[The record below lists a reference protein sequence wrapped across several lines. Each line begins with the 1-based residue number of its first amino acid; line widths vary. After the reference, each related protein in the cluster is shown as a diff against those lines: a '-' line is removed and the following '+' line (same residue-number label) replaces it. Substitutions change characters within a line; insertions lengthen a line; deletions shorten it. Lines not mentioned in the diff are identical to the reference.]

1 MNDLRL
7 LAPDWSARPPAGGIA
22 WRVRLLLAL
31 ALPLAVWYFSWLLSP
46 GRVGQPVLYGLLIA
60 AELFNLVQGLG
71 FWWTCARERVRERA
85 PIVHGAFGRP
95 AVDVFI
101 PVYNEPVDVV
111 EPAVMAATRMRGA
124 AVRVHLLDDGKSDDM
139 RALAARAGAN
149 YVRRTINTGAKAGNI
164 NHALGRTSAPY
175 VAVFDCDHVPDPG
188 FLEATL
194 GWLGQGRTAFVQTP
208 QYYANA
214 RVNPVA
220 AASAAQQNLFFGP
233 IARGKDGL
241 ASMICCG
248 TNMIFRRDAL
258 EEVGGFPEDSVT
270 EDFELSIALRE
281 RGWEA
286 AYLPEVL
293 ARGLGPEDMASYV
306 SQQHRWARGC
316 LSALPRIVRARL
328 PWRVRLQY
336 LLSSMY
342 FLSGWTVLIYMSLP
356 VIRMLTGAQPVA
368 GATADE
374 FLLHFAPYFT
384 VSVVTV
390 AVAGAGSYTFS
401 AFALSAASFWIHVH
415 ASLKALLRRPGRFV
429 VTPKRGGQGR
439 QPRTVWPPLA
449 ATAVLL
455 GAAAYGLAQART
467 PSTLNNVAFVA
478 LHVAIL
484 LGGTWPALKRTR
496 AGAAEAPPQPAR
508 LEVQAA

>member
-1 MNDLRL
+1 MNDLRFL
-7 LAPDWSARPPAGGIA
+7 KPDWSARPPAGGIA
-22 WRVRLLLAL
+22 WRVRLLAAL
-31 ALPLAVWYFSWLLSP
+31 ALPLAVWYFSWLLEP

-60 AELFNLVQGLG
+60 AEVFNLAQGLG
-71 FWWTCARERVRERA
+71 FWWTCAHERVRERL
-85 PIVHGAFGRP
+85 PLPTTRP

-111 EPAVMAATRMRGA
+111 EPALVAATKLRGA
-124 AVRVHLLDDGKSDDM
+124 EVRVHLLDDGKSEDM
-139 RALAARAGAN
+139 RRLAARTGAN
-149 YVRRTINTGAKAGNI
+149 YVRRTENKGAKAGNI
-164 NHALGRTSAPY
+164 NHALGVTGSPY
-175 VAVFDCDHVPDPG
+175 VAVFDCDHVPDPA

-194 GWLGQGRTAFVQTP
+194 GWLSEGRVAFVQTP

-214 RVNPVA
+214 RENPIA

-241 ASMICCG
+241 SSMICCG

-258 EEVGGFPEDSVT
+258 EEVGGFPTDSVT
-270 EDFELSIALRE
+270 EDFELSILLRE
-281 RGWEA
+281 HGWEA

-316 LSALPRIVRARL
+316 LSALPRILRARL
-328 PWRVRLQY
+328 PWRAKAQY

-342 FLSGWTVLIYMSLP
+342 FVSGWTVLVYMSLP

-384 VSVVTV
+384 VSLVTV
-390 AVAGAGSYTFS
+390 AVAGAGTYTFQ

-415 ASLKALLRRPGRFV
+415 ASIKAVLRRPSRFV
-429 VTPKRGGQGR
+429 VTPKKGGSGR
-439 QPRTVWPPLA
+439 QPRAAAAPLVTV
-449 ATAVLL
+449 AVLL
-455 GAAAYGLAQART
+455 GSAVYGLAQART
-467 PSTLNNVAFVA
+467 PSTFNNVAFVA
-478 LHVAIL
+478 LHVSVLIAGI
-484 LGGTWPALKRTR
+484 WPALVRPR
-496 AGAAEAPPQPAR
+496 VAAAAEAPEQPAH